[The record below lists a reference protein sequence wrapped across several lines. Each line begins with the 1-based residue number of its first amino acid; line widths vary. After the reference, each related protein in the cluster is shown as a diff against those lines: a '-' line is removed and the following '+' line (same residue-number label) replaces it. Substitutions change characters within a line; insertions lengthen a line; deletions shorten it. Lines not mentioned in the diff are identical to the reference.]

1 MNVSLFFKEI
11 VSKYPLLFVITTALL
26 IMQSLFAGVSILTIA
41 PIIDLLLNSN
51 IEQASP
57 VTQRFAKLLKMFG
70 LPVHLVS
77 FVVIFFV
84 FLTLKNMFL
93 AFAKHFIIRIKFTV
107 LRDLNTG
114 TLKDFFR
121 ARWLFFTQIKQ
132 GTILNTF
139 LREIAVVGDSLG
151 QMGILI
157 ANGVQLIIF
166 LAVPMYITWK
176 CTSICLALAV
186 VFVMPLVLLGKLSY
200 RLGQKVTSTG
210 NMLGVIIQENLAAAK
225 VIMGFGLQRRNIE
238 HFSKSF
244 DYYRSVT
251 IKSETLS
258 MATTHFY
265 EPMGMIAL
273 IITLVIARSMEVP
286 IAELALVI
294 WGLRSMIPLVGEI
307 VRNKNHILNILPR
320 YEQVK
325 YLREEAVRLK
335 QKSGTKMFD
344 CLNQTLSLQNVSF
357 AYPGREYAIRD
368 INLQISRGK
377 MIALVGES
385 GGGKSTLIDLLMG
398 FLSPEKGNI
407 MIDGIPLERYD
418 IDSYRQKVGY
428 VPQDAILFHMSVRDN
443 LLWAKESSSEQELWE
458 ACRLA
463 NAEEFVRQLPQGL
476 DTIIGDRGVRLS
488 GGQCQRLALARA
500 VIRKPELLILDEA
513 TSALDTESERLVQQ
527 SIEQIAKTTTVVV
540 IAHRLSTI
548 VNADYIY
555 VLKEGEIVEEATYQ
569 ELIKRDGCFN
579 QMVQLQSLR

>member
-1 MNVSLFFKEI
+1 MNISLFFKEI
-11 VSKYPLLFVITTALL
+11 VSKYPLLFAITTVLL
-26 IMQSLFAGVSILTIA
+26 ILQSLFAGVSILTIA
-41 PIIDLLLNSN
+41 PIIDLLLNPN
-51 IEQASP
+51 IEQVSP
-57 VTQRFAKLLKMFG
+57 ITQRFIRLLEMFG
-70 LPVHLVS
+70 LPVNLVS
-77 FVVIFFV
+77 FVVIFFI
-84 FLTLKNMFL
+84 FLTLKNVFL
-93 AFAKHFIIRIKFTV
+93 AFARHFIFRIKFTV

-114 TLKDFFR
+114 SLKDFFQ

-157 ANGVQLIIF
+157 ANGVQLIIY
-166 LAVPMYITWK
+166 LSVPMYITWK
-176 CTSICLALAV
+176 CTSICLALALT
-186 VFVMPLVLLGKLSY
+186 FAIPLILLGKLSY

-210 NMLGVIIQENLAAAK
+210 NVLSALIQENLAAAK
-225 VIMGFGLQRRNIE
+225 VIMGFGLQGRNIDR
-238 HFSKSF
+238 FSKSF
-244 DYYRSVT
+244 DSYRNVT

-265 EPMGMIAL
+265 EPMGVLAL
-273 IITLVIARSMEVP
+273 IITLIIARKIEIP

-294 WGLRSMIPLVGEI
+294 WGLKSMIPLVGEI
-307 VRNKNHILNILPR
+307 VRNKNHIMNILPR

-325 YLREEAVRLK
+325 YLREEAVKLK
-335 QKSGTKMFD
+335 NKSGTKIFD
-344 CLNQTLSLQNVSF
+344 CLNQSLSLHNVSF

-368 INLQISRGK
+368 ISLQIPRGK
-377 MIALVGES
+377 MVAIVGES

-398 FLSPEKGNI
+398 LLSPEKGDI
-407 MIDGIPLERYD
+407 QIDDIPLQEYN
-418 IDSYRQKVGY
+418 IDSYRQKIGY
-428 VPQDAILFHMSVRDN
+428 VPQDAVLFHMSVRDN
-443 LLWAKESSSEQELWE
+443 LLWAEESSSEQELWD

-463 NAEEFVRQLPQGL
+463 NAEEFVNQLPQKL

-513 TSALDTESERLVQQ
+513 TSSLDTESERLVQQ
-527 SIEQIAKTTTVVV
+527 SIEQIARTTTVVV

-548 VNADYIY
+548 VNTDYVY
-555 VLKEGEIVEEATYQ
+555 VIKNGKVVEEATYH
-569 ELIKRDGCFN
+569 ELIKGNGYFN